1 MGRMRR
7 DDLTVT
13 FNPYTPDWHKEA
25 PPEISLSEYAK
36 AWIDMEP
43 HIAQLAELASH
54 AQTVVEF
61 GIRGGVSTWAMLDG
75 LPANGDLYGVDINDV
90 RPQLPLRVRASA
102 HFHFVLGDS
111 LEVPLPDHADLVMID
126 SSHEFAQTVAE
137 LLRASKLGPKVI
149 ALHDYLYAP
158 CNGTVQRAVDG
169 FVGPGYLQEP
179 AYRLSRVEPSKW
191 GLAIL
196 ERR

>member
-1 MGRMRR
+1 M
-7 DDLTVT
+7 T

-25 PPEISLSEYAK
+25 PPEISLSEYAR

-54 AQTVVEF
+54 AHTIVEF
-61 GIRGGVSTWAMLDG
+61 GIRGGVSTWAMLSGLRKDG
-75 LPANGDLYGVDINDV
+75 ELWAVDIEDV
-90 RPQLPLRVRASA
+90 RPRLPLAVTRDPR
-102 HFHFVLGDS
+102 FHFLLGDS
-111 LEVPLPDHADLVMID
+111 LEVPLHGRCDLVMID

-169 FVGPGYLQEP
+169 FVGPGYLEEP
-179 AYRLSRVEPSKW
+179 AYRLARVEPSKW

>member
-1 MGRMRR
+1 M
-7 DDLTVT
+7 T

-25 PPEISLSEYAK
+25 PPEISLSEYAR

-43 HIAQLAELASH
+43 HITQLAELASH
-54 AQTVVEF
+54 ARTVVEF
-61 GIRGGVSTWAMLDG
+61 GIRGGVSTWAMLSGLSEHGELYAVDIEDVLWR
-75 LPANGDLYGVDINDV
+75 LPAAV
-90 RPQLPLRVRASA
+90 RDDPR
-102 HFHFVLGDS
+102 FHFLLGDS
-111 LEVPLPDHADLVMID
+111 LAVDLPWTADLVMID

-158 CNGTVQRAVDG
+158 CNGTVARAVDG
-169 FVGPGYLQEP
+169 FVGPGYLEEP
-179 AYRLSRVEPSKW
+179 AYRLARVEPSKW

>member
-1 MGRMRR
+1 
-7 DDLTVT
+7 VT
-13 FNPYTPDWHKEA
+13 FNPYTPDWHREA
-25 PPEISLSEYAK
+25 PPEITLAEYSA

-43 HIAQLAELASH
+43 HVGQLAALASQAH
-54 AQTVVEF
+54 TVVEF
-61 GIRGGVSTWAMLDG
+61 GIRGGVSTWAMLSG
-75 LPANGDLYGVDINDV
+75 LPADGELYAVDIEDV
-90 RPQLPLRVRASA
+90 QSRLPVPVREDPR
-102 HFHFVLGDS
+102 FHFLLGDS
-111 LEVPLPDHADLVMID
+111 LEVPLPVNVDLVMID

-137 LLRASKLGPKVI
+137 LLRASKLRPAVI

-169 FVGPGYLQEP
+169 FVGPHYIEEP
-179 AYRLSRVEPSKW
+179 TYRLARVEPSKW